1 MSENSVIL
9 GIGGWIEEGC
19 NVEEPDDDAEDF
31 VEIDNLVALV
41 DGNTVAAPVGS
52 TDGVTARELL
62 GPRGERVSMRDELR
76 V

>member
-1 MSENSVIL
+1 MSENSVIV

-19 NVEEPDDDAEDF
+19 KVEEPADDDVDF
-31 VEIDNLVALV
+31 IEIDNLVALV
-41 DGNTVAAPVGS
+41 DGNTPVGCI
-52 TDGVTARELL
+52 DGVTALGLL